1 MDVLDINNDGF
12 DDLVVGAP
20 QYFKSRDGFEVGG
33 AVFAFISG
41 EDSPLGFDRIEM
53 MTGPAGS
60 NFGHSI
66 GALGDVNKDGYEDL
80 AVGAPY
86 QVNSNRF

>member
-1 MDVLDINNDGF
+1 MDVLDINDDGF

-41 EDSPLGFDRIEM
+41 EDSPLGSGFKIFCGKICLFDF
-53 MTGPAGS
+53 S
-60 NFGHSI
+60 
-66 GALGDVNKDGYEDL
+66 DL
-80 AVGAPY
+80 TPR
-86 QVNSNRF
+86 RF

>member
-1 MDVLDINNDGF
+1 MDVLDINNDGY

-41 EDSPLGFDRIEM
+41 EDSPLGS
-53 MTGPAGS
+53 GLK
-60 NFGHSI
+60 NFLEKI
-66 GALGDVNKDGYEDL
+66 AFLIF
-80 AVGAPY
+80 
-86 QVNSNRF
+86 QT

>member
-1 MDVLDINNDGF
+1 MDVLDINNDGY

-41 EDSPLGFDRIEM
+41 EDSPLGSGFKI
-53 MTGPAGS
+53 
-60 NFGHSI
+60 
-66 GALGDVNKDGYEDL
+66 LG
-80 AVGAPY
+80 
-86 QVNSNRF
+86 

>member
-1 MDVLDINNDGF
+1 MDVLDINNDGY

-41 EDSPLGFDRIEM
+41 EDSPLGSGFKICLLENYCGKIFDF
-53 MTGPAGS
+53 S
-60 NFGHSI
+60 
-66 GALGDVNKDGYEDL
+66 DL
-80 AVGAPY
+80 TP
-86 QVNSNRF
+86 RRL

>member
-1 MDVLDINNDGF
+1 MDVLDINNDGY

-41 EDSPLGFDRIEM
+41 EDSPLGSGFKILCGKICFLIFQ
-53 MTGPAGS
+53 T
-60 NFGHSI
+60 
-66 GALGDVNKDGYEDL
+66 
-80 AVGAPY
+80 
-86 QVNSNRF
+86 